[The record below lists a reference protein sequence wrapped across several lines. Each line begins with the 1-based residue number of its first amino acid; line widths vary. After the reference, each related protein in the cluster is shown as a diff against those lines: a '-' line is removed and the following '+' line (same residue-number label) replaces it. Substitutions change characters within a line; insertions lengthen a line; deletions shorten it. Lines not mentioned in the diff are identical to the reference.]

1 MNEDIARYTAAVTAA
16 LSDLPVAQREEL
28 LEDLP
33 AHLAEVASEGGSLV
47 DRLGTPT
54 AYAAELRATLAPVPR
69 GHRFTVEPLLARWR
83 PVDRRLGPLFGH
95 ERFTDFAVL
104 LRPAWW
110 ILRGYFAA
118 FLLAA
123 PLGGGGP
130 QALIPRLGSSLLG
143 GLVLTAGCVLGSLW
157 LGRTTAVNR
166 RRGLRVFGGI
176 ATAVT
181 ALFGF
186 VYLLN
191 ADGNLSGSRPAP
203 AYAEQSSTS
212 NVVLVDAQGHLVT
225 GVRVL
230 DLDTG
235 DWAAVRVYT
244 CDDGGIAA
252 GLLSQDDW
260 SWRYPALAQYCA
272 RLRGQN
278 GFPTPDLSATGSPAG
293 SPAPGPSVSPSAG
306 AGPSAGPSASPS
318 PGPSAT
324 R

>member
-1 MNEDIARYTAAVTAA
+1 MNTDQYAASVIAA
-16 LSDLPVAQREEL
+16 LSDLPAAQREEL

-47 DRLGTPT
+47 DRLGTPA
-54 AYAAELRATLAPVPR
+54 AYAAELRATLEPVPR
-69 GHRFTVEPLLARWR
+69 GPRFTVEPLLARLR
-83 PVDRRLGPLFGH
+83 PVNRRLGPVLGY

-130 QALIPRLGSSLLG
+130 QALIPRLGPSVFG
-143 GLVLTAGCVLGSLW
+143 GLVLTAGCVVGSVW
-157 LGRTTAVNR
+157 LGRTMATNR
-166 RRGLRVFGGI
+166 RRSLRVFGGI

-181 ALFGF
+181 AIFGL
-186 VYLLN
+186 VYLVN
-191 ADGNLSGSRPAP
+191 ADGNLSGSSPAP
-203 AYAEQSSTS
+203 AYADQSGPA
-212 NVVLVDAQGHLVT
+212 NVVLVDAQGHVVT

-230 DLDTG
+230 DLDRS
-235 DWAAVRVYT
+235 DWADVRIYSCT
-244 CDDGGIAA
+244 ESGAADD
-252 GLLSQDDW
+252 LLPQEDW

-278 GFPTPDLSATGSPAG
+278 AFPTPTPVPS
-293 SPAPGPSVSPSAG
+293 PSVSISPTAPTSA
-306 AGPSAGPSASPS
+306 SASPS
-318 PGPSAT
+318 PSPTS
-324 R
+324 